1 MVDFTSSVAGLMRIS
16 TIFESLARAAVVNQD
31 GAEGYGMRIVEGDGV
46 GCGPQARCRIAQRV
60 GGAQVLWEQR
70 LRHRSECD
78 GRLLPAVGK
87 AAMPK
92 REVAQ
97 HLDLPHAFLAN
108 IVVLVDSAFPPGA
121 RLAYGPL
128 VQASLHHRPARDLRA
143 SW

>member
-16 TIFESLARAAVVNQD
+16 AIVEPFARAAVVNQD
-31 GAEGYGMRIVEGDGV
+31 GAEGYGMRVVEGDGV
-46 GCGPQARCRIAQRV
+46 GRGPQARRRIDQRVRAQRI
-60 GGAQVLWEQR
+60 LWEQR
-70 LRHRSECD
+70 LRHRSEVD

-97 HLDLPHAFLAN
+97 YLDLPHAFLAD

-121 RLAYGPL
+121 RLAFGRL
-128 VQASLHHRPARDLRA
+128 VQAGLHHRAAADLRGSA
-143 SW
+143 